1 MRFPYLFWFV
11 VSVVLAVAVNPLASA
26 AVPAPPAP
34 EALAAKPRTLESTD
48 EMVARRVDF
57 GPRDKMPG
65 ARVFAERCAAC
76 HNGAVP
82 KAPHLIWLEMMSP
95 QAILRALD
103 GGVMQAQAA
112 GLSAEQKRHVAE
124 YITREP
130 ADGPE
135 RAANAAPTCSGNN
148 AQFNL
153 TRPPQ
158 AVGWG
163 HDTARFVPAGAAGL
177 AKADVSRLKLKW
189 AFGYPG
195 ALRARSQPSIGL
207 GAVFT
212 GSQDGGVY
220 AFDLRTGCQRWH
232 FQAGA
237 EVRTGIVLTNW
248 QGADVPRVPLAFFGD
263 IVARLYAVNMLT
275 GELVWSR
282 KMDEHPSAT
291 LTGTPALVGGK
302 LLVPVSSLEVIP
314 AADPKY
320 ECCTFRGKLVAVDA
334 ATGKTVWEHFTIPEE
349 PKEVSRTANGTRV
362 LAPSGA
368 PTWSS
373 PSIDLKRNT
382 VYFGSG
388 ENYSSPA
395 DHNSDSIIAVDLQTG
410 QRRWQRQSTK
420 DDAWNVAC
428 MMTNNPNCPKE
439 RGPDFDHGASMIL
452 VDLGNGKQVLATGHK
467 DGSVYGLDP
476 DQNGKLLWS
485 ARVGRGSIQGG
496 VHFGMAAEGTR
507 VYVPINDMN
516 DTQNGDVLDPKAARP
531 GIHAVDATNGK
542 VLWSHVQKNVCPPDL
557 KFCDPG
563 ISSAVTAIP
572 GAVFA
577 AHLDG
582 WVRAYEGAT
591 GALLWEF
598 DTKTKVNTTNG
609 LLTGGGSMSGAGPA
623 VGDGYLVVNSGY
635 GLYSHSPGNLLLMF
649 SVDGK

>member
-1 MRFPYLFWFV
+1 MRSSS
-11 VSVVLAVAVNPLASA
+11 VSGFLLSVLLAATAAPLASA
-26 AVPAPPAP
+26 AVPAPVAP
-34 EALAAKPRTLESTD
+34 EGAAAKPRKLESTD

-65 ARVFAERCAAC
+65 AAVFAERCAAC

-82 KAPHLIWLEMMSP
+82 KAPHLFWLEMMSP

-130 ADGPE
+130 ADG
-135 RAANAAPTCSGNN
+135 
-148 AQFNL
+148 
-153 TRPPQ
+153 
-158 AVGWG
+158 
-163 HDTARFVPAGAAGL
+163 FVPAGAAGL
-177 AKADVSRLKLKW
+177 ATGDITRLKLKW
-189 AFGYPG
+189 AYGYPG

-220 AFDLRTGCQRWH
+220 AFDLSTGCQRWH

-237 EVRTGIVLTNW
+237 EVRTGIVLTSW
-248 QGADVPRVPLAFFGD
+248 QGADTPKVPLAFFGD

-349 PKEVSRTANGTRV
+349 PKEVSRTTAGTRV

-373 PSIDLKRNT
+373 PSIDLKRNIA
-382 VYFGSG
+382 YFGTG
-388 ENYSSPA
+388 ENYSTPA
-395 DHNSDSIIAVDLQTG
+395 DSNSDSIMAVDLQTG

-428 MMTNNPNCPKE
+428 MMSNNPNCPKE

-542 VLWSHVQKNVCPPDL
+542 VLWNHVQKNVCPPDL

-591 GALLWEF
+591 GAVLWEF

-635 GLYSHSPGNLLLMF
+635 GLYSHSPGNLLLVF